1 MASLIATPNV
11 TLKLPRLPELHELP
25 LIPDFGGLLS
35 TTPPALP
42 GILGWLEHSIAG
54 GDTRVNAFDQ
64 YVPGFGITFLLIDM
78 AWGVGVGL
86 IDERDWGTLARL
98 HISGAPAA
106 GMMLGKLVARFL
118 MGLGQMILL
127 FGAGWLLFGISL
139 GPNSWAL
146 LFPAAAISFAA
157 ASLSLVIACIANSRD
172 AVLPIGAMSALVMS
186 AAGGCW
192 WPLDFEP
199 YWMRAAALAM
209 PTTWTM
215 TAFNNLMIR
224 GLGPASIEVPTL
236 ATFTIGLGF
245 LAIGILSSSR
255 IYSHAGQ

>member
-1 MASLIATPNV
+1 
-11 TLKLPRLPELHELP
+11 
-25 LIPDFGGLLS
+25 
-35 TTPPALP
+35 LP
-42 GILGWLEHSIAG
+42 GILGWLEHSILG
-54 GDTRVNAFDQ
+54 GEARVNAFDQ

-78 AWGVGVGL
+78 AWGIGVGL

-106 GMMLGKLVARFL
+106 GMMLGKLVSRFL

-127 FGAGWLLFGISL
+127 FGAGWLLFGISF

-172 AVLPIGAMSALVMS
+172 AVLPIGAMAALVMS

-215 TAFNNLMIR
+215 T
-224 GLGPASIEVPTL
+224 PST
-236 ATFTIGLGF
+236 T
-245 LAIGILSSSR
+245 
-255 IYSHAGQ
+255 